1 MALARAF
8 TKRTKR
14 PDISQPLPT
23 RAASTRHHGQRINRQ
38 EISAPLELISTTNML
53 SYNAPDIRSRSSSTA
68 SGDDSDL
75 SPFSHSSTH
84 STDASSIES
93 SSDAIEPNHLSGY
106 FKSANRKRSTS
117 TGSYRKSNS
126 SSEDAPPIPQRALSH
141 TKATYNT
148 MLHNRSQAQ
157 TTPPNPIAL
166 VQGRSSVDMFNGSVD
181 PAHPF
186 GKELEQVN
194 ELAEDFGVRDSVV
207 DETQLLSM
215 KGLYRFAAE
224 DYVTEIEGLFGGV
237 FEDTTYGMSVGWI

>member
-14 PDISQPLPT
+14 PETSQPLPT
-23 RAASTRHHGQRINRQ
+23 RAASARHHGQRINRQ

-53 SYNAPDIRSRSSSTA
+53 SYNAPDIRSRSSSTT
-68 SGDDSDL
+68 SGSDSDH

-93 SSDAIEPNHLSGY
+93 SPGSIEPNHLSGY
-106 FKSANRKRSTS
+106 FKSANGNRSAS

-126 SSEDAPPIPQRALSH
+126 SSPDAPPIPQRALSH
-141 TKATYNT
+141 TKATHDA
-148 MLHNRSQAQ
+148 LVRSRSQAQ
-157 TTPPNPIAL
+157 TTPPNPIPL
-166 VQGRSSVDMFNGSVD
+166 FQSLSSVDIFNGNID

-194 ELAEDFGVRDSVV
+194 ELAEEFGVRESVV
-207 DETQLLSM
+207 DETQILSM

-224 DYVTEIEGLFGGV
+224 DYVLEIEGLFGGV